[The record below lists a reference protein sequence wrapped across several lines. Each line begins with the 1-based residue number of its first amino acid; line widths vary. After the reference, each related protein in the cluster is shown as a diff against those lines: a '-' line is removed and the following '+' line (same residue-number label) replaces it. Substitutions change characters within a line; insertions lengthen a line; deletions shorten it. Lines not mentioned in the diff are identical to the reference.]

1 MHSFK
6 LILLTVIFNCCCL
19 NLMLPQA
26 SMAQIQS
33 QNEFNLSLKDINLIK
48 KTFKKKKY
56 VTNFSNLPKIDSSVS
71 LRNYF
76 NILKDKEHDKWIP
89 AYLYLLSIV
98 PEMFMDE
105 EIGC

>member
-6 LILLTVIFNCCCL
+6 LILLTAIFNCCCIDL
-19 NLMLPQA
+19 IFLEN

-56 VTNFSNLPKIDSSVS
+56 VTNFSNLPEIDSSIS

-76 NILKDKEHDKWIP
+76 SILKDQEHDKWIP